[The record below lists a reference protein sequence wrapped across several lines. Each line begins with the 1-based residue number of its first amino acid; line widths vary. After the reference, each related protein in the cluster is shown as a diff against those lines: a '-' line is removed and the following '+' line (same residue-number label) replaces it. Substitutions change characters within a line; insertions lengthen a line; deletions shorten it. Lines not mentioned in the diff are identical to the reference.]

1 MKNQDYNPDDIIL
14 HKTKINPALAKQQN
28 LSEAEIAAFELVS
41 DRLSVFLRRPEMY
54 ASPEEAVAIV
64 EGFEY
69 VLQSL
74 LKFPLSKDYHKYWKD
89 IKGCTCPK
97 MDNRDA
103 YGTGIRYIRSDC
115 CWHGKENK

>member
-1 MKNQDYNPDDIIL
+1 MNTI
-14 HKTKINPALAKQQN
+14 KINPALAKQQN

-41 DRLSVFLRRPEMY
+41 CRLETFLLRPAMY
-54 ASPEEAVAIV
+54 ANPEEAVAIV

-74 LKFPLSKDYHKYWKD
+74 LGFPLSKDYHKYWKE

-97 MDNRDA
+97 DDNQIMF
-103 YGTGIRYIRSDC
+103 GTGMRYINSEC
-115 CWHGKENK
+115 CWHGKENKS